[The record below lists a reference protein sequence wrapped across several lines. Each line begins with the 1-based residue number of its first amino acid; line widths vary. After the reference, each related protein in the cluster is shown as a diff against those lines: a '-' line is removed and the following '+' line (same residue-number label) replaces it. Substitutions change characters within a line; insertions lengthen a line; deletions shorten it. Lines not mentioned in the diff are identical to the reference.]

1 MNTGTSDGLCSERE
15 RDLVPIEN
23 TKGVPGS
30 KFSWAGAGRS
40 HLKLHSKD
48 PHGIPGLS
56 PRQDIWFLRVG
67 VFCFLCGVSN
77 LAPIWQ
83 ETDFSDGFLYT
94 ARFGRTDAVGQ
105 ANSHKFPGNNSW

>member
-1 MNTGTSDGLCSERE
+1 MGSVQRE
-15 RDLVPIEN
+15 KDLVPFEN

-30 KFSWAGAGRS
+30 KFSWADAGRS
-40 HLKLHSKD
+40 HLKLYSKD

-56 PRQDIWFLRVG
+56 PRQDIWFVG
-67 VFCFLCGVSN
+67 AGIFFFVCGVSN

-83 ETDFSDGFLYT
+83 KTDFSDGFLYT

-105 ANSHKFPGNNSW
+105 ANSHRFPGNDSW